1 MTSYDAS
8 TMTQVMEE
16 YISPQQNSDPSPACC
31 CSCLDCQSGE
41 CVAMSIESLG
51 ECNTVNQ
58 GADDFDWRQE
68 SMIPLDIAYDS
79 PVRSHTSYTGSLAS
93 HRMGPMTES
102 YDFEM
107 EKLNQLEMELED
119 SLLENLEKLARLLQ
133 LETAHNGTD
142 NSAMWSKVQEL
153 ISTIEAKQEA
163 DDASFNDIAEEM
175 EHDSQDDIVISDD
188 GPAELVT
195 GTCTPD
201 VEDEATCEIE
211 EGECGQI
218 LPAFTSTSIN
228 TASKDSRMDL
238 ETLQSK
244 SSMQTTSAKSTGNMF
259 SAATSEEKTCTEW
272 NGSSAPEL
280 DQEAK
285 SPVGATFSQP
295 KTTSDVAPK
304 MREEKRKLSFVQ
316 GSDTP
321 NFKQQRSNI
330 TYYANMTVDDLAN
343 LVSSALVSDIPPFA
357 AESETDG
364 TNAEGADSRNNTS
377 EPSVIAV
384 KYSSILTTEK
394 KETTLLPAFA
404 QKHKNKPQT
413 LAFSINGEILL
424 SSGDKGGWSGSSI
437 SDVDDATRREESDA
451 ERVNNNQMLAS
462 QIPPLH
468 NGSSLEP
475 KQTEVKKP
483 NVETETGESAQT
495 LTETEDTERALVPY
509 SPMTIN
515 PIPTENDNTVPER
528 SVTPAEIKPE
538 ISTEMITESSEAVKT
553 VASKDGKNEVDSTPS
568 LQVGSPCPA
577 NGKNTEKSLVL
588 YSPLVFNP
596 ISTGTDDNA
605 PDYSVESNA
614 GKPEV
619 NITLNLETAIPCA
632 PIEEPNANET
642 PEKAL
647 VTYKFNSRIV
657 NPISFET
664 VAAKHSAA
672 LASAH
677 GQSCET
683 VDKVASENAEPV
695 VDIAPSYEEASSG
708 STPEEK
714 NAKENAETAL
724 VLYNSR
730 LLLPILI
737 ETDGNVAKYSETP
750 AEIQI
755 MISTQ
760 TNGETDEVFDTAVSK
775 QLDITSTLI
784 SVSLPDDE
792 EKNANENT
800 KTALVLYNPQSF
812 NPMSIEPA
820 AERSVTTNEETLV
833 KESTETLDQ
842 IDVKLETESAPTF
855 ESATSC
861 PAVEDNTT
869 EESTELVKP
878 SASEVRDEQETLTSE
893 EGTST
898 ADNCKGGSRRC
909 EVESSDGQKGA
920 PFYSLDLKNCK
931 IRKSLASFRRDD
943 LEEAVNSPDKH
954 SRAEKLGLQENAC
967 KSWSHSVHPR
977 ASATM
982 KTSSAEVEPMSRQPI
997 VSEESLKPGARNNSN
1012 LGEKSS
1018 QSQPLLITA
1027 DVALLP
1033 SPSPSSSSSNLS
1045 KRDNHTD
1052 RTRVS
1057 EFSLKS
1063 PREEER
1069 HGKASAV
1076 SVENVQEPVAK
1087 MTTRASRLG
1096 VSRPK
1101 SMPATFQKADTK
1113 EFTRS
1118 RSESK
1123 TGHLSKITSFLKK
1136 L

>member
-31 CSCLDCQSGE
+31 CSRQDCQSGE
-41 CVAMSIESLG
+41 CVAMLIESLG

-58 GADDFDWRQE
+58 GADDFDWRQD
-68 SMIPLDIAYDS
+68 STIPHNMAYDS
-79 PVRSHTSYTGSLAS
+79 PVQSHTSYSESLAS

-107 EKLNQLEMELED
+107 EKLNQFEMELED
-119 SLLENLEKLARLLQ
+119 SLLENLEKLARLLR
-133 LETAHNGTD
+133 LETAHNGAD
-142 NSAMWSKVQEL
+142 NSAMLSKVQEL

-163 DDASFNDIAEEM
+163 DDASCNDIAEEM
-175 EHDSQDDIVISDD
+175 EQDSQDDLVISDD
-188 GPAELVT
+188 GPTELVT

-201 VEDEATCEIE
+201 VEDETTCEIE
-211 EGECGQI
+211 EGESGLI

-244 SSMQTTSAKSTGNMF
+244 SSMQTTSAKSTGNIF
-259 SAATSEEKTCTEW
+259 SAVMSEEKMCTEW
-272 NGSSAPEL
+272 NGNSAPEL

-285 SPVGATFSQP
+285 SPVGAAF
-295 KTTSDVAPK
+295 
-304 MREEKRKLSFVQ
+304 E
-316 GSDTP
+316 
-321 NFKQQRSNI
+321 
-330 TYYANMTVDDLAN
+330 
-343 LVSSALVSDIPPFA
+343 SSM
-357 AESETDG
+357 
-364 TNAEGADSRNNTS
+364 
-377 EPSVIAV
+377 EP
-384 KYSSILTTEK
+384 E
-394 KETTLLPAFA
+394 
-404 QKHKNKPQT
+404 
-413 LAFSINGEILL
+413 
-424 SSGDKGGWSGSSI
+424 
-437 SDVDDATRREESDA
+437 
-451 ERVNNNQMLAS
+451 
-462 QIPPLH
+462 
-468 NGSSLEP
+468 
-475 KQTEVKKP
+475 QTEFQKP
-483 NVETETGESAQT
+483 NVETETGESTQT
-495 LTETEDTERALVPY
+495 LTETENTERALVPY
-509 SPMTIN
+509 SLITIN
-515 PIPTENDNTVPER
+515 PIPTENDNTFPER
-528 SVTPAEIKPE
+528 TVKPAEIKPE
-538 ISTEMITESSEAVKT
+538 TSAEIITESSEAVNT

-568 LQVGSPCPA
+568 LQVSSPCPA
-577 NGKNTEKSLVL
+577 NEENTGKNTKKSLVL

-614 GKPEV
+614 GKLEV
-619 NITLNLETAIPCA
+619 NVTLETAIPCA
-632 PIEEPNANET
+632 PIEEPNAKET

-647 VTYKFNSRIV
+647 VTYKFISRIV

-664 VAAKHSAA
+664 VAKHSAT

-677 GQSCET
+677 GQSCEA
-683 VDKVASENAEPV
+683 VDKVASENAEPA

-708 STPEEK
+708 STTEEK
-714 NAKENAETAL
+714 NAKKNAETAL

-730 LLLPILI
+730 LLRPILI
-737 ETDGNVAKYSETP
+737 ETDGNVAKHSETRT
-750 AEIQI
+750 EIQI
-755 MISTQ
+755 MTLTQ

-784 SVSLPDDE
+784 SVSLPVDQ
-792 EKNANENT
+792 EKNAHENT
-800 KTALVLYNPQSF
+800 KTALVLYNPQFF
-812 NPMSIEPA
+812 NPTSIEPA

-833 KESTETLDQ
+833 KDNAEALDQ
-842 IDVKLETESAPTF
+842 INVKLETESAPIF
-855 ESATSC
+855 ESATSF

-869 EESTELVKP
+869 EESTGLVRP
-878 SASEVRDEQETLTSE
+878 SASEVRDEQETLTYE

-898 ADNCKGGSRRC
+898 ADSCKGGSRRC
-909 EVESSDGQKGA
+909 EVENSDGQKGA
-920 PFYSLDLKNCK
+920 PFYSLDSQNCK

-954 SRAEKLGLQENAC
+954 SRAEKLGLQENVC
-967 KSWSHSVHPR
+967 KSWSHSIHPR

-982 KTSSAEVEPMSRQPI
+982 KTSSAEVEPMSCQPI
-997 VSEESLKPGARNNSN
+997 VSEESLKPGARNNSS
-1012 LGEKSS
+1012 LGEKCSGSFQS
-1018 QSQPLLITA
+1018 QSLLITA

-1033 SPSPSSSSSNLS
+1033 SPSPSTPSSSLHLS

-1052 RTRVS
+1052 HTRVS

-1076 SVENVQEPVAK
+1076 SVKNVQEPVAK
-1087 MTTRASRLG
+1087 MTMRASRLG

-1101 SMPATFQKADTK
+1101 SMPATFQKDGAK

-1123 TGHLSKITSFLKK
+1123 TGHLSKLTSFLKK